1 MCLCLCFWFCLTLF
15 SCLCLSLS
23 CCAGEDCP
31 GCNKAEW
38 LAKADEIIARKSA
51 ERSGSGPVPDSA
63 AAPDGAMHMTKEE
76 FQEQLKSSL
85 DGVDD
90 MPSLDG
96 EHHPPVSCRAAFP
109 NRRRCAQRNAWMR
122 CGPTL
127 PRKSGPAR

>member
-1 MCLCLCFWFCLTLF
+1 MRPATHAERPAAR
-15 SCLCLSLS
+15 
-23 CCAGEDCP
+23 AGEDCP
-31 GCNKAEW
+31 GCKKAEW

-90 MPSLDG
+90 MPPLDG
-96 EHHPPVSCRAAFP
+96 DPTACSPPSCVFKPTAV
-109 NRRRCAQRNAWMR
+109 
-122 CGPTL
+122 CGRGTH
-127 PRKSGPAR
+127 G

>member
-1 MCLCLCFWFCLTLF
+1 MPQAPRAPTL
-15 SCLCLSLS
+15 SHRPR
-23 CCAGEDCP
+23 AGEDCP
-31 GCNKAEW
+31 GCQKAEW

-90 MPSLDG
+90 MPPLDG
-96 EHHPPVSCRAAFP
+96 EHHRLFLAELRFQTDGGVR
-109 NRRRCAQRNAWMR
+109 QRNAWMR
-122 CGPTL
+122 CGLIL
-127 PRKSGPAR
+127 PRRYARER